1 MEYKVNYTRITN
13 SGRLTDKFLT
23 AQVRKPLEDSRI
35 DKGTVFAVAEITKP
49 WFPNSQIGQKII
61 NALVRE
67 YIKSSNTSN
76 LVNFE
81 LAIKKVNKTLAY
93 ITQSGETDWIGNL
106 NAILAVIHNNSLHLS
121 QTGKAEAYLFRD
133 GKIIHITEGSK
144 QEIEPHPLKT
154 FSDIAS
160 GNLKLHDKLLFS
172 SPEVLDYFS
181 LERLRQIICN
191 SSPSQAATQIS
202 AILRQEK
209 TKSINAIIVE
219 LLDKNEL
226 ANKTLS
232 ETQEVIY
239 LDQKNLANF
248 GVETRKQLE
257 SIAPIFDKMGAALA
271 KGYEKTRSYSK
282 NTILPKMKSAWFKT
296 INFSNK
302 SFQNLKSK
310 TTPVVNKISQ
320 PVKEKIAEKVKP
332 IFSQKEAVE
341 SAESKDVAK
350 NNYNVRYYQS
360 QSQRFAPY
368 KEKIAGFFSKLSKD
382 LLAALEWLISP
393 KNRALLYI
401 LLIIILV
408 IILILSVGKLRQQQV
423 SRQDEESARTTLTQM
438 QDQYN
443 NEVKLAILYND
454 TAKAK
459 NMLSEMI
466 NNLPN
471 IEKIPALASEATDL
485 VNKVQDQLDKLTN
498 TTRYKD
504 LKPLVKFDNATNI
517 VASGGNIFSIAS
529 GNNNF
534 YTASTEQ
541 NSNPQELSLPT
552 ADGAAK
558 ALTNFD
564 ENGNALI
571 YTFNQFIYKSGVN
584 KDTLTKLKSSE
595 DKFGSADRINI
606 FAGNIYLLDSKL
618 GQIYKYTKSGDT
630 YSKASDYLDTAKVD
644 IKEAV
649 SLAIDG
655 SIYVLTKNGQ
665 VVKLSKGQPQ
675 EFNLKDIPTPN
686 DKITKPKAIFTNVDA
701 SSIYILDDNRV
712 LEFDKTGKFIKQ
724 YIVSGLT
731 NVSDFY
737 PDLKNKKIYF
747 LDSNNVYQGD
757 L

>member
-23 AQVRKPLEDSRI
+23 AQVRKPLEDSKI

-67 YIKSSNTSN
+67 YIKASNTSN

-106 NAILAVIHNNSLHLS
+106 NAVLAVIHNNSLHLS
-121 QTGKAEAYLFRD
+121 QTGKAEAYLFRE

-172 SPEVLDYFS
+172 SPEILDYFS
-181 LERLRQIICN
+181 LERLRQIICS
-191 SSPSQAATQIS
+191 SSPSQAANQIS
-202 AILRQEK
+202 TILRQEK
-209 TKSINAIIVE
+209 TKNINAIIVE
-219 LLDKNEL
+219 LLSKEEL
-226 ANKTLS
+226 ANKTIS
-232 ETQEVIY
+232 ETEEVIY
-239 LDQKNLANF
+239 LDQRSVANF
-248 GVETRKQLE
+248 GAETRKQLE

-271 KGYEKTRSYSK
+271 KGYEQTKSYSK
-282 NTILPKMKSAWFKT
+282 NTLLPKIKSAWSKT
-296 INFSNK
+296 AEFTNK
-302 SFQNLKSK
+302 GLHNLRSK
-310 TTPVVNKISQ
+310 TTPIVNKISQ
-320 PVKEKIAEKVKP
+320 PVKEKIDQTVKP
-332 IFSQKEAVE
+332 ICPKKETDGTKDAV
-341 SAESKDVAK
+341 K

-360 QSQRFAPY
+360 PNQRFAPY
-368 KEKIAGFFSKLSKD
+368 KEKVTSFFSKLGKD
-382 LLAALEWLISP
+382 LVSALKWLISP
-393 KNRALLYI
+393 KNRSLLYI

-438 QDQYN
+438 EDQFN

-459 NMLSEMI
+459 NLLAEMV

-471 IEKIPALASEATDL
+471 IEKVSALSDEATDL
-485 VNKVQDQLDKLTN
+485 ANKVQDQLDKLTS

-504 LKPLVKFDNATNI
+504 LKPLIKFNNASNI
-517 VASGGNIFSIAS
+517 VVSGGNIFSIAS
-529 GNNNF
+529 GNINF

-541 NSNPQELSLPT
+541 NSNPQELSIPT

-558 ALTNFD
+558 ALTILD

-571 YTFNQFIYKSGVN
+571 YTFNQFIYKSAVN
-584 KDTLTKLKSSE
+584 KDSLIKLKSSE
-595 DKFGSADRINI
+595 DKFNTANQISI
-606 FAGNIYLLDSKL
+606 FTGNIYLLDSMA
-618 GQIYKYTKSGDT
+618 GQIYKYTKSNDT
-630 YSKASDYLDTAKVD
+630 YSKPADYLDTGKVD

-649 SLAIDG
+649 SFAIDG
-655 SIYVLTKNGQ
+655 SVYVLAKNGQ

-686 DKITKPKAIFTNVDA
+686 DKISKPKAIFTNVDS

-724 YIVSGLT
+724 YVSSGLT

-737 PDLKNKKIYF
+737 PDLKAKKIYF
-747 LDSNNVYQGD
+747 LDSNNVYQTD